1 MSPKPTKQRV
11 SDPLAKGSLRKSFS
25 DQLEEL
31 GLRENEKYAKLRSW
45 NASQTENTPSLA
57 LNLSSGRL
65 RRHSGNKDR
74 HRDGIFVNLGSKIGI
89 GTEISSILERGS
101 SSERKFRQSWRAG
114 RRRNGIFADLGERI
128 GIGTVFS
135 SILENGSASER
146 YFRRSWRKDWPRNG
160 FDADPRSKIGSH
172 TDRFAFREAKTL
184 GK

>member
-89 GTEISSILERGS
+89 GTEISSILES
-101 SSERKFRQSWRAG
+101 
-114 RRRNGIFADLGERI
+114 
-128 GIGTVFS
+128 
-135 SILENGSASER
+135 GSASER
-146 YFRRSWRKDWPRNG
+146 YFRRSWR
-160 FDADPRSKIGSH
+160 
-172 TDRFAFREAKTL
+172 TDRHRDGIFVNLGERIGVGTVFSSILEKRLASKRFRRRSEKQDWLAYGPFCLPGSQNLRKMNF
-184 GK
+184 